1 MELIFTGIACGIFI
15 LAISIFL
22 TIPFSSWLASRVG
35 AMDLPGEIKVH
46 SQPTPRL
53 GGLGILLA
61 FVFSLSILLIVLNLS
76 IPDYPELLVLF
87 VLLASLA
94 VVGYLDVVRDLQASL
109 RFVLEGIIGVI
120 LVLAVIGAN
129 ANWMI
134 LTISWFWVVGLI
146 NAYNFLDGLDGLAGS
161 IATINLSALA
171 IMLLVSGNGF
181 FAFVAANLALAT
193 CGFLRFNWPPATIF
207 MGDIGSLSLGFVI
220 SALSLILLVEK
231 SFSANA
237 ILAVTLAAVL
247 PLGDLVATV
256 FRRLMSGKS
265 LFQGD
270 RGHFYDLLVDRGGL
284 SKPKAMYF
292 SLLVA
297 LLISSLG
304 VVIFV
309 FL

>member
-1 MELIFTGIACGIFI
+1 
-15 LAISIFL
+15 
-22 TIPFSSWLASRVG
+22 
-35 AMDLPGEIKVH
+35 MDLPGEIKVH